1 MVRASIL
8 CPTQIRLFS
17 DDAEQRPAGDE
28 RVPRFFKDKLV
39 IFSIPA
45 DVTEEMIVEK
55 VKDHGLVG
63 DVNYKS

>member
-1 MVRASIL
+1 M
-8 CPTQIRLFS
+8 FS